1 MFPSQKLYYQ
11 DLKIENN
18 TPLRPSEER
27 IQQLVLEKL
36 HQGKN
41 PAKDLQQQK
50 TEHIE
55 KRPVMRKK
63 TMGIIIIA
71 AAICLFSMTAYA
83 AVHGLG
89 FFESIFGD
97 SAQSVTN
104 HIQSPMLTA
113 QHGPYTMTVESILS
127 DGYKTNII
135 VSLEF
140 PKGKSPTLEP
150 YDLFTVKPE
159 NFSEGVSYTCTE
171 LPEFSQKNKSYY
183 RLEISSLEDSH
194 YHKTMTVS
202 YNDKTNPLQVKVTI
216 NGSMAAKTIAI
227 YQKPYENKNYHPETI
242 QISPLGILVIGSET
256 KAQGGLPTSTIDI
269 IMRDG
274 SSEEMMSQLSF
285 DNFNDKDTSPSMGGG
300 GVVLVD
306 ENQPQPLVTQT
317 MGRRNAEGKV
327 VTTGY
332 FSRILDLQQVKAIRV
347 DGIDY
352 PLQ

>member
-1 MFPSQKLYYQ
+1 MKKNRNPVSYTHLDVYKRQVFPSQKLYYQ

-113 QHGPYTMTVESILS
+113 QHGPYTMTVESLS
-127 DGYKTNII
+127 LIHI
-135 VSLEF
+135 
-140 PKGKSPTLEP
+140 
-150 YDLFTVKPE
+150 
-159 NFSEGVSYTCTE
+159 
-171 LPEFSQKNKSYY
+171 
-183 RLEISSLEDSH
+183 
-194 YHKTMTVS
+194 
-202 YNDKTNPLQVKVTI
+202 
-216 NGSMAAKTIAI
+216 
-227 YQKPYENKNYHPETI
+227 
-242 QISPLGILVIGSET
+242 
-256 KAQGGLPTSTIDI
+256 
-269 IMRDG
+269 
-274 SSEEMMSQLSF
+274 
-285 DNFNDKDTSPSMGGG
+285 
-300 GVVLVD
+300 
-306 ENQPQPLVTQT
+306 
-317 MGRRNAEGKV
+317 
-327 VTTGY
+327 
-332 FSRILDLQQVKAIRV
+332 
-347 DGIDY
+347 
-352 PLQ
+352 